1 MGTTQPPGNPA
12 GPPPAATAPQPAAQP
27 QPAQQPTA
35 YDILQAV
42 SANTAA
48 ITQLA
53 TAMMALVQGQPKPE
67 RKGIVEK
74 PAMFK
79 GDNSDN
85 ARLFR
90 NAFVVYMSEN
100 EKYYARVS
108 RRRGSTWHEGATK
121 GNRRRV
127 SGGLGGATRNS

>member
-1 MGTTQPPGNPA
+1 M
-12 GPPPAATAPQPAAQP
+12 
-27 QPAQQPTA
+27 
-35 YDILQAV
+35 
-42 SANTAA
+42 A

-53 TAMMALVQGQPKPE
+53 TTMMGLVQFQKPE

-90 NAFVVYMSEN
+90 NAFVVYMSDN
-100 EKYYARVS
+100 EKYFARDQQGHVL
-108 RRRGSTWHEGATK
+108 RDANGAPIIDNPKAIKSALSYMTDK
-121 GNRRRV
+121 AAIWARPHIEKIAN
-127 SGGLGGATRNS
+127 GGTVFNDSWAQFITEYKLKFEL